1 MAVTHDL
8 THRGSSSHHHAAN
21 TMALEER
28 FEVLKEIGDGSFG
41 SVVLARVRGAGSNV
55 ARRGTVIAIKTMK
68 KTFQSFTPCLELR
81 EVVFLR
87 TLPPHQHLV
96 PALDIF
102 LDPFSKKLH
111 ICMEYMEGNL
121 YQLMKARDHKCLD
134 NASVKSILFQIMQ
147 GLEHIHAHNF
157 FHRDIKPEN
166 ILVSSSGHQE
176 TSNSFRRYSS
186 LVTPPS
192 TPPSYTVKIADFG
205 LARETHSKLPYTTY
219 VSTRWY
225 RAPEVLLR
233 AGEYSAPVDIWAV
246 GAMAVEVA
254 TLKPLFPGVNEVD
267 QLWRVCEIMGSPGNW
282 YNKAGQRVGG
292 GEWREGSRLAGKLGF
307 SFPKMA
313 PHAMDTILQS
323 PQWPA
328 SLSHFVTWCLMWD
341 PKTRPTSTQAL
352 AHEYFIDAV
361 DPLRPKSS
369 ASRILGRKQSDLG
382 RASKDSGSSTPTS
395 TKQPWYR
402 KSLIGRS
409 ESTAEVN
416 AVSKDPAGILAPLS
430 TMVTSPTAPSV
441 AVPQAVPAH
450 APAPAPAPVPSHNTQ
465 MPALVPVPSQAAT
478 APAVA
483 QVPSPAPAGP
493 RPAPEQHLSAE
504 AVLPKV
510 RPAASKRTT
519 WTNGPSNVAP
529 MPILPT
535 IRPISPMSD
544 AVTAQANNRTPMYN
558 DAYANAAGRA
568 DDKTPKKI
576 GRQLSVASSTNH
588 YADLHRQQAEQ
599 ALNGN
604 TGLVSPPSAHK
615 ESFFSHLR
623 KRARRFSGRHQTPIS
638 PAYDEVEAQAGCGPW
653 ASNRSSM
660 VIDQQ
665 AQASYMPMAVP
676 VQNASALPSSHTY
689 DSLDK
694 QSYAGE
700 TNNGY
705 LPTIPAHSSTSNLTS
720 SVTMGNTVGVPLAG
734 TTNLKRHHS
743 LPHHHPR
750 SVDNLLVAARSGG
763 GPISSRT
770 RRAQATQG
778 GVYQY
783 DAPDEEDELLDEVL
797 NSTHRA
803 MKRLEKDGKPALRQ
817 SVSNIAISNP
827 YPTPS
832 PSASGHNVLFGDGN
846 EAVTPKPLDLSKK
859 AADYKWPTPPYDEN
873 DWAASASASIW
884 AASNRF

>member
-1 MAVTHDL
+1 MTVAHDL
-8 THRGSSSHHHAAN
+8 TRRGSVQAIN
-21 TMALEER
+21 GMALEDR

-41 SVVLARVRGAGSNV
+41 SVVLARVRSAGASV

-68 KTFQSFTPCLELR
+68 KTFDSFSACLELR

-87 TLPPHQHLV
+87 TLPAHAHLV

-134 NASVKSILFQIMQ
+134 NGSVKSILFQIMQ
-147 GLEHIHAHNF
+147 GLEHIHAHSF

-166 ILVSSSGHQE
+166 ILVS
-176 TSNSFRRYSS
+176 TSAHSDYTNSFRRYSA

-192 TPPSYTVKIADFG
+192 TPPTYTVKIADFG

-254 TLKPLFPGVNEVD
+254 TLKPLFPGGNEVD
-267 QLWRVCEIMGSPGNW
+267 QVWRVCEIMGSPGNW
-282 YNKAGQRVGG
+282 YNKAGGRVGG
-292 GEWREGSRLAGKLGF
+292 GEWREGTRLAGKLGF

-313 PHAMDTILQS
+313 PHSMDTILQA

-341 PKTRPTSTQAL
+341 PKNRPTSSQAI
-352 AHEYFIDAV
+352 AHEYFADAV

-369 ASRILGRKQSDLG
+369 ASKILGRKQSDVG
-382 RASKDSGSSTPTS
+382 RGKETVTPTS
-395 TKQPWYR
+395 TSSKPSWFR

-409 ESTAEVN
+409 ESAEVI
-416 AVSKDPAGILAPLS
+416 AAPQ
-430 TMVTSPTAPSV
+430 
-441 AVPQAVPAH
+441 PQ
-450 APAPAPAPVPSHNTQ
+450 NIKE
-465 MPALVPVPSQAAT
+465 AT
-478 APAVA
+478 APRPVPT
-483 QVPSPAPAGP
+483 VPSEPPAPKP
-493 RPAPEQHLSAE
+493 RPN
-504 AVLPKV
+504 
-510 RPAASKRTT
+510 PAKRAT

-535 IRPISPMSD
+535 IRPISPLSD
-544 AVTAQANNRTPMYN
+544 AVTAQANSRAPSYN
-558 DAYANAAGRA
+558 DTYANGMHRTAPVEEKAS
-568 DDKTPKKI
+568 KKI

-588 YADLHRQQAEQ
+588 YAELHRQQAER

-604 TGLVSPPSAHK
+604 SGLASPPNGQK

-623 KRARRFSGRHQTPIS
+623 KRARRFSGRHQTPMS
-638 PAYDEVEAQAGCGPW
+638 PSYDDLEAQAGCGPW
-653 ASNRSSM
+653 GSNRSSM
-660 VIDQQ
+660 VIDSPPP
-665 AQASYMPMAVP
+665 APVP
-676 VQNASALPSSHTY
+676 KDTY

-694 QSYAGE
+694 TLHDEPQMPEVPPA
-700 TNNGY
+700 
-705 LPTIPAHSSTSNLTS
+705 PPAHQVTLNST
-720 SVTMGNTVGVPLAG
+720 
-734 TTNLKRHHS
+734 LKRHHS
-743 LPHHHPR
+743 LPHHQPR
-750 SVDNLLVAARSGG
+750 SVDNLLVTARGM
-763 GPISSRT
+763 GPVSSRT
-770 RRAQATQG
+770 RRAQAAQG
-778 GVYQY
+778 VNQY

-797 NSTHRA
+797 TSTHRA
-803 MKRLEKDGKPALRQ
+803 MKRLEREEKPLRQ
-817 SVSNIAISNP
+817 SVSNMVLANP

-832 PSASGHNVLFGDGN
+832 PSASGNVMLFGDGK
-846 EAVTPKPLDLSKK
+846 EAITPKPLDFNKK
-859 AADYKWPTPPYDEN
+859 TAEYKWPTPPYDEN

-884 AASNRF
+884 AAGNRF